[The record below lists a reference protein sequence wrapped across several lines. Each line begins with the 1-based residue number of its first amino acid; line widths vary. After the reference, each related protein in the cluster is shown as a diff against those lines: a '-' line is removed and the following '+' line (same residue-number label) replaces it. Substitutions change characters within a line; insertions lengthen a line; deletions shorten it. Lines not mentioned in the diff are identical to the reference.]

1 MKAFNRRAV
10 ARGVA
15 AWALASALAVP
26 MMAAGEPV
34 PAGKVQAKV
43 LAPQPPAVQVVDDR
57 GVSVQWAQPPQR
69 IVTLLPSLTETVC
82 ELGAC
87 DRVVGTDRYSGFPAS
102 VRKLPKLGGLDD
114 ASVEGIVALRPDV
127 VLLGISSRIIDRL
140 TALGIKVV
148 ALEPRSQPDV
158 KRVVGKVATV
168 LGKAPE
174 GERLWRRIE
183 GELHAAAAFVPTAA
197 RGQTVYYEV
206 DSAPFA
212 AGESSFI
219 GATLKSFG
227 LVNVVP
233 TAMGPFPKLNPEYVV
248 RANPALIMVAAR
260 SATALPQRPGWGAI
274 TAVKQ
279 QRVCA
284 FTPDE
289 TDVLSRPGPRMG
301 EAARVM
307 LKCLQ
312 RVWPASGASK

>member
-1 MKAFNRRAV
+1 MTALNRRV
-10 ARGVA
+10 VSRGVV
-15 AWALASALAVP
+15 AWALTCSLVMP
-26 MMAAGEPV
+26 
-34 PAGKVQAKV
+34 V
-43 LAPQPPAVQVVDDR
+43 LATQPTAVQVVDDR

-87 DRVVGTDRYSGFPAS
+87 DRVVGTDRYSGCPAR

-140 TALGIKVV
+140 TALGIRVV
-148 ALEPRSQPDV
+148 ALEPRSQADV

-183 GELHAAAAFVPTAA
+183 GELKAAAAFAPPAA

-233 TAMGPFPKLNPEYVV
+233 APMGPFPKLNPEYVV
-248 RANPALIMVAAR
+248 RANPSLIMVAAR
-260 SATALPQRPGWGAI
+260 SAATLPQRPGWGAI
-274 TAVKQ
+274 AAVRQ